1 MEHII
6 LGLVFLIALRTAILF
21 RRKAI
26 EYKDNYIYIDKP
38 YFFWCLVYEV
48 ISVITFTR
56 IIRKLFF

>member
-21 RRKAI
+21 RRKAVECI
-26 EYKDNYIYIDKP
+26 DGYFYIDKL
-38 YFFWCLVYEV
+38 YAFWCLVYGA

-56 IIRKLFF
+56 IIWKLFF

>member
-1 MEHII
+1 MDHIS
-6 LGLVFLIALRTAILF
+6 LGLIFLISVCDTILF